1 MTVLL
6 EFHLAVEN
14 KYKQMKLCKLM
25 YLALISLMA
34 CTIQPNEVV
43 TNSVDKIYE
52 GVEFEMPRVKEPVFQ
67 DYSVSIEK
75 YNAVADGKTLN
86 TQAIAQAIS
95 DVSDNGGG
103 KVIVPRGLWLTGP
116 IVLKSNVNFHL
127 GDGALILF
135 SDNKDLYPLMET
147 SFEGLNTVRCQA
159 PLSGHDLENVA
170 ITGRGVIDGNGDAW
184 RFVKRSKLTSSQ
196 WKKKVASGGVV
207 DKKGSTWYP
216 SQSYLEAANMSDMN
230 VVKHE
235 SIEDY
240 QKVRDFLR
248 PVLVSL
254 VNCKK
259 VLLDGPV
266 FQNSPAWNVHPL
278 MCEDLTV
285 RNIEVRNP
293 WYSQNGDGIDI
304 ESCKNV
310 LLYDS
315 SFDVG
320 DDAICI
326 KSGKDKDGRDRGM
339 PAENTIVKNCI
350 VYHGHGGV
358 TVGSEMSG
366 GVKNMHASGC
376 TFIGTDVGLRFKSTR
391 GRGGVVENIF
401 ISDIDMIDIPTNAI
415 SFNLYYGGLSVSEM
429 LAQKDTNKGEEEIP
443 AVTDETPQFKDIV
456 IKNVTCKGALQ
467 AIYLQGLPEMNLENV
482 YLENLDMIAENGLL
496 CMDAKGITIKDL
508 HLQVK
513 NSPALSFVNVNDVR
527 LEDVD
532 VPGAEMP
539 MITFDGKTTKNVEVS
554 LADDVNKEKAV
565 LIGKGV
571 DKNTVTI
578 Q

>member
-1 MTVLL
+1 MEEKFTR
-6 EFHLAVEN
+6 
-14 KYKQMKLCKLM
+14 MKLSKLA
-25 YLALISLMA
+25 YLALISFMA
-34 CTIQPNEVV
+34 CTTQPKEVV

-52 GVEFEMPRVKEPVFQ
+52 GVEFEMPKVKEPVFQ

-86 TQAIAQAIS
+86 TKAIADAIS
-95 DVSDNGGG
+95 DVAENGGG
-103 KVIVPRGLWLTGP
+103 KVIVPRGIWLTGP
-116 IVLKSNVNFHL
+116 IVLKSNVNL
-127 GDGALILF
+127 YLEDGALILF

-159 PLSGHDLENVA
+159 PLFGENLENIA
-170 ITGRGVIDGNGDAW
+170 ITGNGVIDGSGDAW
-184 RFVKRSKLTSSQ
+184 RFVKRSKLTESQ
-196 WKKKVASGGVV
+196 WKKLVASGGVV
-207 DKKGSTWYP
+207 DKKGNIWYP
-216 SQSYLEAANMSDMN
+216 SQSYLEAATMSDMN

-235 SIEDY
+235 TIEEY
-240 QKVRDFLR
+240 QKIRDFLR

-310 LLYDS
+310 LLYNS

-326 KSGKDKDGRDRGM
+326 KSGKDKDGRDRGI
-339 PAENTIVKNCI
+339 PAENTIIKNCI

-376 TFIGTDVGLRFKSTR
+376 TFMGTDVGLRFKSTR

-429 LAQKDTNKGEEEIP
+429 LAQKDTNKGEEKIP
-443 AVTDETPQFKDIV
+443 AVTEETPQFKDIV

-496 CMDAKGITIKDL
+496 CMDAKGVTIKDL
-508 HLQVK
+508 HLDVE
-513 NSPALSFVNVNDVR
+513 NSPALSFVNVIDVNV
-527 LEDVD
+527 ENVD
-532 VPGAEMP
+532 VSDANMP
-539 MITFDGKTTKNVEVS
+539 MITFDGKTTKNVSVNLTS
-554 LADDVNKEKAV
+554 GVNKEKAV
-565 LIGKGV
+565 FINKSV
-571 DKNTVTI
+571 DKSTVSI
-578 Q
+578 K

>member
-1 MTVLL
+1 MK
-6 EFHLAVEN
+6 N
-14 KYKQMKLCKLM
+14 NYKMMKLIKLT
-25 YLALISLMA
+25 YLALIGLMA
-34 CTIQPNEVV
+34 CTSQPKEASLNA
-43 TNSVDKIYE
+43 VDKIYE
-52 GVEFEMPRVKEPVFQ
+52 GVEFDMPKVTEPVFN
-67 DYSVSIEK
+67 DYSVSIKEF
-75 YNAVADGKTLN
+75 NAVADGNTLN
-86 TQAIAQAIS
+86 TKAFTEAIS
-95 DVSDNGGG
+95 KVAENGGG
-103 KVIVPRGLWLTGP
+103 TVNIPRGIWCTGP
-116 IVLKSNVNFHL
+116 IVLKSNINLHL
-127 GDGALILF
+127 EDGALILF

-159 PLSGHDLENVA
+159 PLSGNNLENIA
-170 ITGRGVIDGNGDAW
+170 ITGNGVIDGNGDAW
-184 RFVKRSKLTSSQ
+184 RFVKRSKLTASQ
-196 WKKKVASGGVV
+196 WKELVASGGVV
-207 DKKGSTWYP
+207 DEKGNNWYP
-216 SQSYLEAANMSDMN
+216 SQSFMEAAAMSDMN
-230 VVKHE
+230 VVKYE
-235 SIEDY
+235 SMEDY
-240 QKVRDFLR
+240 QKIRDFLR

-254 VNCKK
+254 VNCKN

-266 FQNSPAWNVHPL
+266 FQNSPAWNIHPL

-285 RNIEVRNP
+285 RNITVRNP

-326 KSGKDKDGRDRGM
+326 KSGKDKDGRDRGI

-376 TFIGTDVGLRFKSTR
+376 TFMGTDVGLRFKSNR

-429 LAQKDTNKGEEEIP
+429 LAQKDENKGEEEVP
-443 AVTDETPQFKDIV
+443 AVTEETPQFKDIV

-482 YLENLDMIAENGLL
+482 YLEGLDMIAENGLL
-496 CMDAKGITIKDL
+496 CMDAKGVTIKDL
-508 HLQVK
+508 HLEVE
-513 NSPALSFVNVNDVR
+513 NYPALTFVNVT
-527 LEDVD
+527 DVD
-532 VPGAEMP
+532 VKDIEVPGAKMP
-539 MITFDGKTTKNVEVS
+539 LIAFNGKKTKNVSVS
-554 LADDVNKEKAV
+554 LSTELIKEEALLIDESINKE
-565 LIGKGV
+565 
-571 DKNTVTI
+571 TVTI
-578 Q
+578 K

>member
-1 MTVLL
+1 M
-6 EFHLAVEN
+6 N
-14 KYKQMKLCKLM
+14 KLSKLT
-25 YLALISLMA
+25 YIALIGLMA
-34 CTIQPNEVV
+34 CTTQPKELS
-43 TNSVDKIYE
+43 TSTVDKIYE
-52 GVEFEMPRVKEPVFQ
+52 GVEFDMPRVIEPEFQ

-86 TQAIAQAIS
+86 TQAIADAIS
-95 DVSDNGGG
+95 DVSENGGG

-127 GDGALILF
+127 EDGALILF

-184 RFVKRSKLTSSQ
+184 RFVKRSKLTETQ
-196 WKKKVASGGVV
+196 WKELVASGGVV
-207 DKKGSTWYP
+207 DKKGNTWYP
-216 SQSYLEAANMSDMN
+216 SESFMEAANMSDMN
-230 VVKHE
+230 VVE
-235 SIEDY
+235 LDNMDEY
-240 QKVRDFLR
+240 QKMRDFLR

-278 MCEDLTV
+278 MCENLTV

-401 ISDIDMIDIPTNAI
+401 ISDIDMMDIPTNAI

-429 LAQKDTNKGEEEIP
+429 LAQKDENKGDEVIP
-443 AVTDETPQFKDIV
+443 AVTEETPQFKDIV
-456 IKNVTCKGALQ
+456 IKNITCKGALQ

-482 YLENLDMIAENGLL
+482 YLEDLDMIAENGLL
-496 CMDAKGITIKDL
+496 CMDAKGVTIKDL
-508 HLQVK
+508 HLDVE
-513 NSPALSFVNVNDVR
+513 NTPALSFVNVIDVNV
-527 LEDVD
+527 EGVV
-532 VPGAEMP
+532 VPEAKLP
-539 MITFDGKTTKNVEVS
+539 MITFDGKLTKNVSVS
-554 LADDVNKEKAV
+554 LNPELSKDKAV
-565 LIGKGV
+565 LIDKSV
-571 DKNTVTI
+571 DNSTVTVK
-578 Q
+578 

>member
-1 MTVLL
+1 M
-6 EFHLAVEN
+6 N
-14 KYKQMKLCKLM
+14 KLSKLM
-25 YLALISLMA
+25 YIALIGLMA
-34 CTIQPNEVV
+34 CTTQPKELS
-43 TNSVDKIYE
+43 TSTVDKIYE
-52 GVEFEMPRVKEPVFQ
+52 GVEFDMPKLKEPVFQ
-67 DYSVSIEK
+67 DYSVSIKEF
-75 YNAVADGKTLN
+75 NAVADGKTLN
-86 TQAIAQAIS
+86 TKAFADAIS
-95 DVSDNGGG
+95 KVAENGGG
-103 KVIVPRGLWLTGP
+103 TVNVPRGIWCTGP
-116 IVLKSNVNFHL
+116 IVLKSNVNL
-127 GDGALILF
+127 YLEDGALILF
-135 SDNKDLYPLMET
+135 SDNKDLYPLIET

-159 PLSGHDLENVA
+159 PLSGNNLENIA
-170 ITGRGVIDGNGDAW
+170 ITGNGVIDGNGDAW
-184 RFVKRSKLTSSQ
+184 RFVKRSKLTASQ
-196 WKKKVASGGVV
+196 WKELVASGGVV
-207 DKKGSTWYP
+207 DEKGNNWYP
-216 SQSYLEAANMSDMN
+216 SQSFMEAAAMSDMN

-235 SIEDY
+235 SMEDY
-240 QKVRDFLR
+240 QKIRDFLR

-266 FQNSPAWNVHPL
+266 FQNSPAWNIHPL

-285 RNIEVRNP
+285 RNITVRNP

-376 TFIGTDVGLRFKSTR
+376 TFMGTDVGLRFKSNR

-429 LAQKDTNKGEEEIP
+429 LAQKDDNKGEEKIP
-443 AVTDETPQFKDIV
+443 AVTEETPQFKDIV

-482 YLENLDMIAENGLL
+482 YLEDLDMIAENGLL
-496 CMDAKGITIKDL
+496 CMDAKGVKIKDL
-508 HLQVK
+508 HLEVE
-513 NSPALSFVNVNDVR
+513 NYPALTFVNVT
-527 LEDVD
+527 DVD
-532 VPGAEMP
+532 VKDIEVPDVKMP
-539 MITFDGKTTKNVEVS
+539 LIFFNGKKTKNVSVS
-554 LADDVNKEKAV
+554 LSSELSKDNAV
-565 LIGKGV
+565 LIDKSV
-571 DKNTVTI
+571 DESTVTI
-578 Q
+578 K

>member
-1 MTVLL
+1 
-6 EFHLAVEN
+6 
-14 KYKQMKLCKLM
+14 MKLGKLT
-25 YLALISLMA
+25 YLALVGLMA
-34 CTIQPNEVV
+34 CTARPKEVSI
-43 TNSVDKIYE
+43 NAVDKIYE
-52 GVEFEMPRVKEPVFQ
+52 GVEFEMPRVIEPEFQ

-86 TQAIAQAIS
+86 TQAIADAIS
-95 DVSDNGGG
+95 DVSEKGGG
-103 KVIVPRGLWLTGP
+103 RVIIPRGIWLTGP
-116 IVLKSNVNFHL
+116 IVLKSNIDLHL
-127 GDGALILF
+127 EDGALILF

-184 RFVKRSKLTSSQ
+184 RFVKRSKLTASQ
-196 WKKKVASGGVV
+196 WKELVASGGVV
-207 DKKGSTWYP
+207 DKKGNTWYP
-216 SQSYLEAANMSDMN
+216 SESFMEAANMSDMN
-230 VVKHE
+230 VVE
-235 SIEDY
+235 LDNMDEY
-240 QKVRDFLR
+240 QKMRDFLR

-326 KSGKDKDGRDRGM
+326 KSGKDKDGRDRGI

-401 ISDIDMIDIPTNAI
+401 ISDIDMMDIPTNAI

-429 LAQKDTNKGEEEIP
+429 LAQKDENKGDEEIP
-443 AVTDETPQFKDIV
+443 AVTEETPQFKDIV

-482 YLENLDMIAENGLL
+482 YLEDLDMIAENGLL
-496 CMDAKGITIKDL
+496 CMDAKGVTIKDL
-508 HLQVK
+508 HLDVE
-513 NSPALSFVNVNDVR
+513 NSPALSFVNVIDVNV
-527 LEDVD
+527 EGVE
-532 VPGAEMP
+532 VPEAKLP
-539 MITFDGKTTKNVEVS
+539 MITFDGKLTKNVSVS
-554 LADDVNKEKAV
+554 LNPELSKDKAV
-565 LIGKGV
+565 LIDKSV
-571 DKNTVTI
+571 DNSTVTVK
-578 Q
+578 